1 MKGKIL
7 FSFKGLNTVLTKEA
21 NDKIIDLLSLTVL
34 GSKGGMRYILQ
45 SVASRIK
52 AYRHIRFVSIY
63 KNETLTGTV
72 GLCYRRIYQGENS
85 LPAIYL
91 RYLAVNPLFQSEAD
105 VSKRKKL
112 RSETVSE
119 DSMKGR
125 VLSFFRKPQ
134 MLDLPDYSE
143 DDKNVLYA
151 YVESVNERS
160 KNIIHQVGFQHIRS
174 FITIAFSRF
183 SPKLHPGVNK
193 LDISDRAGMTSLLG
207 DYYSGYSFYSDEIT
221 YFEDSYYVIRSEG
234 EIVAGL
240 SAVPTTYDIVEV
252 PGLWGWIFMH
262 LFPRL
267 PWFKRL
273 FKPGIFQFLLFGSIY
288 VKPGHESDLELLMES
303 VCSIKKIH
311 TGLTWADNKSEL
323 YDILNSRLNM
333 GALNKMLKV
342 RPGLVYANF
351 INMPEE
357 DKEFF
362 FDNPA
367 FISGFDFA

>member
-7 FSFKGLNTVLTKEA
+7 LSFKGLNAVLTKEA
-21 NDKIIDLLSLTVL
+21 NDKIIDLLSKTVL
-34 GSKGGMRYILQ
+34 GSKGGMRYVLQ

-52 AYRHIRFVSIY
+52 AYKHIRFVSMY

-72 GLCYRRIYQGENS
+72 GLCYRRIHQGDSS
-85 LPAIYL
+85 LPGIYL
-91 RYLAVNPLFQSEAD
+91 RYLAVNPQFQSDAD
-105 VSKRKKL
+105 VSKRRKQ

-151 YVESVNERS
+151 YVESVNLRS
-160 KNIIHQVGFQHIRS
+160 KNMIHQVGFQHIRS

-193 LDISDRAGMTSLLG
+193 LDVSDRAIMTSLLK
-207 DYYSGYSFYSDEIT
+207 DYYKSFSFYSDEIT
-221 YFEDSYYVIRSEG
+221 YFKDSYYVMRSDG

-240 SAVPTTYDIVEV
+240 SAVPTTYDVVDV
-252 PGLWGWIFMH
+252 PGFWGWIFMH
-262 LFPRL
+262 LFPWL
-267 PWFKRL
+267 PWFRRL
-273 FKPGIFQFLLFGSIY
+273 FKPGIFRFLLFGSIY
-288 VKPGHESDLELLMES
+288 VKPGHDLDLELLMES
-303 VCSIKKIH
+303 VCASEKIN
-311 TGLTWADNKSEL
+311 TGLTWADNLSEL
-323 YDILNSRLNM
+323 FDILSSRLNM
-333 GALNKMLKV
+333 GALNRMLKV

-351 INMPEE
+351 INMSEE

-367 FISGFDFA
+367 FISGFDFT